1 MTLVMIITQSKRSL
15 LFLRPRSTPF
25 AHTYQLAAMTKMG
38 RNPMKRK
45 RLEVVGTLCER
56 TGLALCRSRCEERPQ
71 DSHHRAYTQGSPEL
85 DCRTLVPSNSTAVL
99 CAPSTSRRAFASHSS
114 IDSFGR
120 GVNSLES
127 MASLTLY
134 GHRRAA
140 SRQEWWFWYYDAL
153 GGLWFVYEYKNP
165 FGEHKHSPSDT
176 TSPGRGSSVWT
187 LTHPPSR

>member
-1 MTLVMIITQSKRSL
+1 MALTRSVRTNWPYAVLKLVRRT
-15 LFLRPRSTPF
+15 
-25 AHTYQLAAMTKMG
+25 AARQPPSG
-38 RNPMKRK
+38 
-45 RLEVVGTLCER
+45 VH
-56 TGLALCRSRCEERPQ
+56 A
-71 DSHHRAYTQGSPEL
+71 GSPEL
-85 DCRTLVPSNSTAVL
+85 DCRTLVPSNSTEVL
-99 CAPSTSRRAFASHSS
+99 CAPSTSRRAFTSHSS
-114 IDSFGR
+114 IDFFRR

-134 GHRRAA
+134 GHGRAA
-140 SRQEWWFWYYDAL
+140 SRQEWWFRYYDAL